1 MVIKPFNMKKRNPT
15 YTLLLLLYSCL
26 PLFAQDY
33 YIKTISIA
41 GTSSD
46 NGLDILAD
54 ETGFVV
60 MTGSMAFGAIG
71 GIGIFKTDFGGEK
84 IWENAVNYY
93 PNVAGPRSLCKLPNH
108 NYLLSGGRVEEGL
121 SFQDLFLFIT
131 ENGDLYRTTSIGDAM
146 DNRAPNSIIREDKI
160 VAYTTITTPGTDL
173 SVYNN
178 TFLLTLDTSGV
189 ILRTDTLQNIS
200 GYPRNGAEDIIFLP
214 TQEYILGIGAQNE
227 PNKIYGYLRKTDTIG
242 NTIWEQPLNNIGVA
256 LPPIHLATLKN
267 GHFVASWVDSL
278 GGITENR
285 GSYFVRS
292 YSPDGNIDWQYTF
305 ISSDYVRNIQD
316 LHVCANGDIIGCG
329 YTGNFDITGNPTCWI
344 FRLSPQGELVWMRE
358 YVYWESLA
366 QFMLLY
372 AVTED
377 PYGDIVATGYA
388 NRPDPETGFWKGQ
401 AVLLKVNAMGCFGG
415 GGCTDT
421 AIVHSVVTGIET
433 PDGGS
438 GGSVAASPPPV
449 KVAWLGYGELAVFY
463 NLPAHPAAQ
472 LHLYDIQ
479 GRHIATQ
486 TLPPYDIFTPLQTPP
501 LPPGIYLYAAEQG
514 GMVVARGKAAVVR

>member
-1 MVIKPFNMKKRNPT
+1 MVFHA
-15 YTLLLLLYSCL
+15 
-26 PLFAQDY
+26 FAGTGVLHQNY
-33 YIKTISIA
+33 RHP

-46 NGLDILAD
+46 NGSRIISEAD
-54 ETGFVV
+54 GYVV
-60 MTGSMAFGAIG
+60 ACGSIFGG
-71 GIGIFKTDFGGEK
+71 GSNSGIGVFKSTISGEK
-84 IWENAVNYY
+84 VWDSQISNFPYDIHGWGLLPIPNAYIVSSYDYLPGSNWQD
-93 PNVAGPRSLCKLPNH
+93 AFRKLN
-108 NYLLSGGRVEEGL
+108 
-121 SFQDLFLFIT
+121 
-131 ENGDLYRTTSIGDAM
+131 ENGTVSNTLYHGDTLRNGAASM
-146 DNRAPNSIIREDKI
+146 IYEQGKI
-160 VAYTTITTPGTDL
+160 VAATSYGIVNQYTH
-173 SVYNN
+173 SV
-178 TFLLTLDTSGV
+178 LLKLDTS
-189 ILRTDTLQNIS
+189 LQITASYELENVGDFNFS
-200 GYPRNGAEDIIFLP
+200 MPADLLLLP

-242 NTIWEQPLNNIGVA
+242 NTIWEQKLSEA
-256 LPPIHLATLKN
+256 TPPIPLLHLVSMQN
-267 GHFVASWVDSL
+267 GNFAVSWMELL
-278 GGITENR
+278 GGDTGIKA
-285 GSYFVRS
+285 SYFVRS
-292 YSPDGNIDWQYTF
+292 YNTLGEIQWQYTF
-305 ISSDYVRNIQD
+305 EAIGYGRNIQD

-329 YTGNFDITGNPTCWI
+329 YTGNFDITGNPTSWI
-344 FRLSPQGELVWMRE
+344 FRLSPQGELIWMRE

-401 AVLLKVNAMGCFGG
+401 AVLLKVNAMGCFGE

-421 AIVHSVVTGIET
+421 AIVHSVVTGMET
-433 PDGGS
+433 PNN
-438 GGSVAASPPPV
+438 GSVAASPPPV

-463 NLPAHPAAQ
+463 NLPAYPAAQ

-514 GMVVARGKAAVVR
+514 GMIVARGKVAVMR